1 MVPAGDGRIENA
13 RARRGILREINGSYN
28 SPSPSPSYF
37 LFQISALPPIS
48 MQMDICW
55 NGGEIGKKFRNP
67 LLLRRFQNLDHYL
80 ARKVARNFSYP
91 NQTRHP
97 TWRSRQMP
105 SQIDLVELP
114 QKSGHSVWAKFC
126 PICVRM
132 TEREMEDGRKGD
144 CRGKSDPPSLGPG
157 QRRHGIF
164 HPRSTG
170 SMEAS
175 V

>member
-1 MVPAGDGRIENA
+1 
-13 RARRGILREINGSYN
+13 
-28 SPSPSPSYF
+28 
-37 LFQISALPPIS
+37 
-48 MQMDICW
+48 
-55 NGGEIGKKFRNP
+55 
-67 LLLRRFQNLDHYL
+67 
-80 ARKVARNFSYP
+80 
-91 NQTRHP
+91 
-97 TWRSRQMP
+97 MP

-144 CRGKSDPPSLGPG
+144 CGGKSDPASLGPG
-157 QRRHGIF
+157 QRGHGIF